1 MRIFF
6 FKSKNLASSREPI
19 LMSRHV
25 SWDKCLIT
33 PLVECITSLEKHSR
47 LSVSKTKSYHVWA
60 LGRLSVLAS
69 IKWIVKS
76 LGPAEPVEPYKDTF

>member
-1 MRIFF
+1 MRIF

-19 LMSRHV
+19 LTSRLV
-25 SWDKCLIT
+25 SWDKCLVT
-33 PLVECITSLEKHSR
+33 PLVECITSLEKHS
-47 LSVSKTKSYHVWA
+47 TQTYHVWA